1 MSDLVYV
8 KGPNGLVIGFTESVA
23 AGLLKHPDHKKVAAP
38 KAGPTDEEVA
48 AAAIAAAGVAEA
60 ERATAEAAAAAH
72 GKAGEAPAGNASKDD
87 WYAYALANGKTS
99 ADLDG
104 LGQRDIRA
112 LFTE

>member
-23 AGLLKHPDHKKVAAP
+23 AGLLKHADHKKVSAPAAP
-38 KAGPTDEEVA
+38 VVPDPDGEEPVDP
-48 AAAIAAAGVAEA
+48 EA
-60 ERATAEAAAAAH
+60 TP
-72 GKAGEAPAGNASKDD
+72 APAGNASKDD

-104 LGQRDIRA
+104 LGQREIRA

>member
-8 KGPNGLVIGFTESVA
+8 KGPNGLVIGYPKSVA
-23 AGLLKHPDHKKVAAP
+23 DGLVRHPDHKKVDAP
-38 KAGPTDEEVA
+38 KAVEPAPAADEPVDPDA
-48 AAAIAAAGVAEA
+48 AP
-60 ERATAEAAAAAH
+60 
-72 GKAGEAPAGNASKDD
+72 APAGNASKDD

-104 LGQRDIRA
+104 LGQREIRA

>member
-1 MSDLVYV
+1 MSQVFV
-8 KGPNGLVIGFTESVA
+8 KGPNGLVIGYPAAVA
-23 AGLLKHPDHKKVAAP
+23 EGLLRHHDHKKVSAP
-38 KAGPTDEEVA
+38 DPAVEPDPAVP
-48 AAAIAAAGVAEA
+48 EA
-60 ERATAEAAAAAH
+60 DA
-72 GKAGEAPAGNASKDD
+72 APAGNASKDD

>member
-1 MSDLVYV
+1 MSDLVYI
-8 KGPNGLVIGFTESVA
+8 KGPNGFVIGFTEQAA

-38 KAGPTDEEVA
+38 VFESEADPAADQGDEDA
-48 AAAIAAAGVAEA
+48 
-60 ERATAEAAAAAH
+60 
-72 GKAGEAPAGNASKDD
+72 APAGNASKDD
-87 WYAYALANGKTS
+87 WYAYALAHGKTS